1 MPTNNP
7 YADARAKK
15 GRPLFIPFAVLGDPD
30 PRRSADVVRTLI
42 EHGADALELGFPFSD
57 PPADGPVIQAADCR
71 ALQAGTRVDDCFR
84 ILREIRG
91 IADIPVGLLIY
102 YNLMLRRGIDRFY
115 RECAEAGVASV
126 LVADLPLE
134 HANEILP
141 AASRHGVAPVFM
153 VSELTGPERFER
165 IAAVAR
171 GYLYVVSYLG
181 VTGVESAMLG
191 REDRLRYFRRAAA
204 HRDAALRGLRHQLP
218 RAGPSGRPGRGRWR
232 DRRQPDR
239 PRVARSRQ
247 DRRRVR

>member
-1 MPTNNP
+1 MPKNNP

-15 GRPLFIPFAVLGDPD
+15 GGPLFIPFAVLGDPD

-57 PPADGPVIQAADCR
+57 PPADGPVIQAADSR
-71 ALQAGTRVDDCFR
+71 ALQAGTRVDDCFH

-102 YNLMLRRGIDRFY
+102 YNLILRRGIDRFY

-134 HANEILP
+134 HADEILST
-141 AASRHGVAPVFM
+141 AGRHGVAPVFM

-181 VTGVESAMLG
+181 VTGTESSMLEEKIAG
-191 REDRLRYFRRAAA
+191 IISAARRHTSAASV
-204 HRDAALRGLRHQLP
+204 RGLRHQLP
-218 RAGPSGRPGRGRWR
+218 RAGPGGRPGRGRR
-232 DRRQPDR
+232 SDCRQPNR

-247 DRRRVR
+247 DRRRV